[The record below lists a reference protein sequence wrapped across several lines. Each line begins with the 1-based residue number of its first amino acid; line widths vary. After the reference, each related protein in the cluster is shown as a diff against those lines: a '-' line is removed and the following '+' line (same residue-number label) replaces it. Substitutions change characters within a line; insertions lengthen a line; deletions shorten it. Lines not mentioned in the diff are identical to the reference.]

1 MFLNKQMLI
10 IQVQYQFYKSKKFY
24 KNMISRLLL
33 LLKVYL
39 NSPKN
44 KNNKMKPLFKLVQK
58 FNKKFITALQD
69 YTESFKRIK

>member
-24 KNMISRLLL
+24 KNMISHLLL
-33 LLKVYL
+33 LLKVCL
-39 NSPKN
+39 NLPKN
-44 KNNKMKPLFKLVQK
+44 KNNKMKLLFKLVQK